1 MVDVLAWPPGQRWVS
16 IGAWDREDVME
27 VSCFIVAM
35 VMMLVGGLLGFMGR
49 RLSESKIGRDG
60 RER

>member
-1 MVDVLAWPPGQRWVS
+1 
-16 IGAWDREDVME
+16 ME